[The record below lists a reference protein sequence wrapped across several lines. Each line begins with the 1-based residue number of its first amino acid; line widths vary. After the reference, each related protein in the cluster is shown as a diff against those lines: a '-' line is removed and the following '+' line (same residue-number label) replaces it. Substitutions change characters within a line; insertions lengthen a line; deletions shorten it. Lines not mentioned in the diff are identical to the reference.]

1 MDVDALTFDCKQVI
15 IHVSSSC
22 MSVIFI
28 LLLNCTFTLYIYG
41 IMIMLL
47 SIFYFF
53 EVLSFITQS
62 SFTSRQ
68 HLKLYRGSLHRSS
81 VELFGVVGLQYH
93 LEQMFLF
100 GGKGKEPPQGLGSS
114 V

>member
-1 MDVDALTFDCKQVI
+1 MLTQCTRYLVLWDGYSKEHCSWVDVDALTFDCKQVI

-47 SIFYFF
+47 SSLLFF
-53 EVLSFITQS
+53 
-62 SFTSRQ
+62 
-68 HLKLYRGSLHRSS
+68 
-81 VELFGVVGLQYH
+81 
-93 LEQMFLF
+93 
-100 GGKGKEPPQGLGSS
+100 
-114 V
+114 